1 MPLSVTVGKELEQR
15 LHELSEI
22 TQRPKSFYVREA
34 LLAYMELHEKELLEK
49 HTYIATRRSE
59 AATLTVSK

>member
-15 LHELSEI
+15 LHTLADV

-34 LLAYMELHEKELLEK
+34 LLAYMALHEKELLEN
-49 HTYIATRRSE
+49 TPIRQQGG
-59 AATLTVSK
+59 

>member
-15 LHELSEI
+15 LHELAEI

-34 LLAYMELHEKELLEK
+34 LLAYMARHEKELL
-49 HTYIATRRSE
+49 
-59 AATLTVSK
+59 

>member
-15 LHELSEI
+15 LHTLADV

-34 LLAYMELHEKELLEK
+34 LLAYMALHEKELLEK
-49 HTYIATRRSE
+49 HTYTATRRDDEPNE
-59 AATLTVSK
+59 A